1 MGASDRAKNVRLM
14 AFDID
19 GVMTDGH
26 LYFTAGGEEIK
37 AFHSRDG
44 VGVKLLQSAG
54 IEIAIVTGRTARV
67 VELRAQNL
75 GIRHLRQGIDDKRG
89 ALADLARDLGLDL
102 ARCGYMGDDVVDLPV
117 LRACGFSASVPDGD
131 PRVRAVVDYVSMAPA
146 GAGAV
151 REVCEFLLRAQG
163 RLEAAL
169 EPWSGT

>member
-19 GVMTDGH
+19 GVMTDGR
-26 LYFTAGGEEIK
+26 LYFTASGEEMK

-44 VGVKLLQSAG
+44 VGLKMLQSAG
-54 IEIAIVTGRTARV
+54 IELAIVTGRTARA

-75 GIRHLRQGIDDKRG
+75 GIKHLRQGIDDKRG
-89 ALADLARDLGLDL
+89 ALTDLARNLGLDL
-102 ARCGYMGDDVVDLPV
+102 AQCGYMGDDVVDLQV

-131 PRVRAVVDYVSMAPA
+131 PRVLAVVDYVSMAPA

-151 REVCEFLLRAQG
+151 REVCEFILRAQD
-163 RLEAAL
+163 RLDAAL
-169 EPWSGT
+169 QPWSGK